1 MNWDDLRY
9 VLAVAR
15 QRTLAGA
22 GRELGV
28 DPTTVGRRVLAV
40 EARLGARLFERSG
53 EGFTANAAGRIAV
66 ARAAE
71 VESQTSALE
80 RELRGKDN
88 RVEGPVRITAL
99 DVLLDN
105 FVIPRLPR
113 LWQRHSGLELTLVS
127 SLRVLDLSRNEAD
140 IAIRAIKPTHPDAV
154 ARRLG
159 TVATAAY
166 VARACELDDQPP
178 LIGFPRELDDT
189 AITRSLFEHFPRGRL
204 VARANTEGHVLEL
217 VRAGVGVGL
226 IDCFA
231 GDADPSLRR
240 ALVEPVLRSELWAVV
255 HADMRRTARVRA
267 VMDFFTEIMGEAA
280 DLLEGRRPAEPGN
293 RG

>member
-28 DPTTVGRRVLAV
+28 DPTTVGRRLLAI
-40 EARLGARLFERSG
+40 EGQLGARLFERTG
-53 EGFTANAAGRIAV
+53 EGFTANAAGQIAV

-71 VESQTSALE
+71 VELQTSALE
-80 RELRGKDN
+80 RELQGNDS
-88 RVEGPVRITAL
+88 RVAGPVRITAL

-113 LWQRHSGLELTLVS
+113 LWQRHRGLELTLVS
-127 SLRVLDLSRNEAD
+127 GLRVLDLSRHEAD
-140 IAIRAIKPTHPDAV
+140 IAIRAIKPTHPDAI

-159 TVATAAY
+159 SVATAAY
-166 VARACELDDQPP
+166 VSRAVELGDAPP
-178 LIGFPRELDDT
+178 LVGFPRDLDDT
-189 AITRSLFEHFPRGRL
+189 AIDRALREHFPSGRL

-226 IDCFA
+226 VDCFA
-231 GDADPSLRR
+231 GDADPGLRR
-240 ALVEPVLRSELWAVV
+240 ARLQPVLQSEMWAVV
-255 HADMRRTARVRA
+255 HADMRGTARVRA
-267 VMDFFTEIMGEAA
+267 VMDFLTEIIAEEA
-280 DLLEGRRPAEPGN
+280 DLLEGRRPTDHGRP
-293 RG
+293 

>member
-28 DPTTVGRRVLAV
+28 DPTTVGRRLVAI
-40 EARLGARLFERSG
+40 EMELGARLFERTG
-53 EGFTANAAGRIAV
+53 EGFSETDAGQIAV

-71 VESQTSALE
+71 VELQTSAIE
-80 RELRGKDN
+80 RELRGSDS
-88 RVEGPVRITAL
+88 RIEGPVRITAL
-99 DVLLDN
+99 DALLDN

-113 LWQRHSGLELTLVS
+113 LWQRHPGLELSLVS
-127 SLRVLDLSRNEAD
+127 GLRVLDLSRHEAD
-140 IAIRAIKPTHPDAV
+140 VAIRAIKPTHPDAV

-159 TVATAAY
+159 SLATAAY
-166 VARACELDDQPP
+166 VASAFELGDEPA

-189 AITRSLFEHFPRGRL
+189 AIARALRDHFPRGRL
-204 VARANTEGHVLEL
+204 VARANAEGHVLEL

-231 GDADPSLRR
+231 GDADPTLRR
-240 ALVEPVLRSELWAVV
+240 ATVQPVLHSELWAVV
-255 HADMRRTARVRA
+255 HADMRRTARVTA
-267 VMDFFTEIMGEAA
+267 VMDFLSEIMGEEA
-280 DLLEGRRPAEPGN
+280 DLLEGRRPRESNGA
-293 RG
+293 

>member
-28 DPTTVGRRVLAV
+28 DPTTVGRRLLAI
-40 EARLGARLFERSG
+40 EAELGARLFERTG
-53 EGFTANAAGRIAV
+53 EGFTANSAGQIAV

-71 VESQTSALE
+71 VELQTAALE
-80 RELRGKDN
+80 RDLQGRDS

-105 FVIPRLPR
+105 FVVPRLPR
-113 LWQRHSGLELTLVS
+113 LWQRHPGLELTLVS
-127 SLRVLDLSRNEAD
+127 DLRVFDLSRHEAD
-140 IAIRAIKPTHPDAV
+140 IAIRGIKPTHPDAV

-159 TVATAAY
+159 SVATAAY
-166 VARACELDDQPP
+166 VARDLEFGDEPA

-189 AITRSLFEHFPRGRL
+189 AIARALREHFPRGRL
-204 VARANTEGHVLEL
+204 VARANTEAHVLQL
-217 VRAGVGVGL
+217 VRAGVGAGL

-231 GDADPSLRR
+231 GDADPTLRR
-240 ALVEPVLRSELWAVV
+240 ALVPPVLHSEMWAVV

-267 VMDFFTEIMGEAA
+267 VMDFLGEIIGGEA
-280 DLLEGRRPAEPGN
+280 DLLEGRRPIESSGA
-293 RG
+293 